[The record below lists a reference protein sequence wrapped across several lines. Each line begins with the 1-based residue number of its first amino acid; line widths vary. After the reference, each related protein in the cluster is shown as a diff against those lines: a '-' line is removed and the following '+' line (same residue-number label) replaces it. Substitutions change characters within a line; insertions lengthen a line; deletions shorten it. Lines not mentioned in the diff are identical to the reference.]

1 MFVCYECGFWDS
13 DYQDCMCPSHCM
25 WYACPIESS
34 KPENQKALKD
44 LEFDVDPDNI
54 VIEGDNNE

>member
-1 MFVCYECGFWDS
+1 MFDCYDCRFWDS
-13 DYQDCMCPSHCM
+13 DREGCMCPSFDM
-25 WYACPIESS
+25 WFACLIESS

-44 LEFDVDPDNI
+44 LVGFDPDNI